1 MTTSSFAPAKT
12 SNLTARLA
20 VSVHWKTVAGAIA
33 LFVLFAV
40 LFTIVQF
47 ATPALAGNDGYYH
60 MKMGLLVREQGL
72 KPPFVWLP
80 LTILNR
86 EAFYDHHLLYHAYLS
101 LFAFGDSGDALTL
114 GGKIASVIMPALAFV
129 AIWWLLHGQGVRWA
143 SLWTLGLFAV
153 SEAFLYR
160 MSMPRA
166 QSASLLLLAL
176 GLHWMLHRRY
186 RWLIPLGFMYVW
198 LYNGF
203 PLLIL
208 LAAIYIVATERR
220 VEWRA
225 IAYPALGIGL
235 GLIVNPYFP
244 QNVAFILNHLAPKI
258 GESATPVGNEWYPY
272 ETWTLVENSGFALA
286 AFVLGALALGWRGRR
301 IDRPTLTAFLLSVV
315 FGLMLF
321 KSRRFVEYFPAFT
334 LVFAA
339 LAITPIL
346 DSLRRSSLGSD
357 DFSRSGETATEVATT
372 SRIRDRLSLLA
383 RRNRWWVPI
392 AFAAVLIAPLAITL
406 AQAREA
412 MTRSRPPDQYAAASA
427 WLKEN
432 RPPGS
437 MVFQTDWDDFTR
449 LFFYNTSNLY
459 TIGLDPT
466 YMQLADAGLYDEWV
480 RISKGKV
487 DHPSDAIRSRFGGEV
502 VMSDLNHDGFL
513 EKAVDDP
520 GLKEVYRD
528 EYAVIFEVT
537 P

>member
-1 MTTSSFAPAKT
+1 MATSPFTQPNT
-12 SNLTARLA
+12 QTLVARLK
-20 VSVHWKTVAGAIA
+20 VSTQWKVAAGAIA
-33 LFVLFAV
+33 LFALFAA

-101 LFAFGDSGDALTL
+101 LFAFGDSGEALTL

-129 AIWWLLHGQGVRWA
+129 AIWHLLRGQGVRWA
-143 SLWTLGLFAV
+143 SLWALGLFAV

-166 QSASLLLLAL
+166 QSASLLLLVL
-176 GLHWMLHRRY
+176 GLHWMLGRRY
-186 RWLIPLGFMYVW
+186 RWLIPLGFVYVW
-198 LYNGF
+198 LFDGF
-203 PLLIL
+203 PLLL
-208 LAAIYIVATERR
+208 LLGGVYVVATVATERR

-244 QNVAFILNHLAPKI
+244 QNVAFILSHLAPKI

-286 AFVLGALALGWRGRR
+286 AFVLGALALGWRGKR
-301 IDRPTLTAFLLSVV
+301 IDRSALTAFLLSVA

-334 LVFAA
+334 LIFAA
-339 LAITPIL
+339 LSIAPIL
-346 DSLRRSSLGSD
+346 EGWSTGLRR
-357 DFSRSGETATEVATT
+357 
-372 SRIRDRLSLLA
+372 
-383 RRNRWWVPI
+383 RWAPI
-392 AFAAVLIAPLAITL
+392 ALAAVLIVPLTITL
-406 AQAREA
+406 SQAREA

-432 RPPGS
+432 TPPGS

-466 YMQLADAGLYDEWV
+466 YMQLYDAGLYDEWV
-480 RISKGKV
+480 RITKGKA

-502 VMSDLNHDGFL
+502 VMSDLNHGDFL
-513 EKAVDDP
+513 ERAADDP

-528 EYAVIFEVT
+528 EYAVIFEVVD
-537 P
+537 